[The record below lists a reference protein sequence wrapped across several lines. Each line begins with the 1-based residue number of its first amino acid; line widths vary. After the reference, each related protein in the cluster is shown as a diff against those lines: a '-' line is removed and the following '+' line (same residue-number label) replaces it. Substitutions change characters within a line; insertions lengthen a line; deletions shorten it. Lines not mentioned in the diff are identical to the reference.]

1 MNGHFDG
8 GYPMQIQ
15 TSRRVRRRVHAR
27 LAAIAMLAL
36 STGACDL
43 DLVNPT
49 VLARDEVDPN
59 LLVNGAIES
68 WMQGWNSAVISEWYA
83 SDEAVSTDGTSASN
97 RMLDET
103 GDLTVNSTYFSGFAF
118 AEMLDGREET
128 RIAAARAQTVL
139 DAAADSAQRARATVG
154 LQRAKAYNAW
164 FVTHLARRRGDQPI
178 QPGGEVLTEL
188 EQYEHALSQF
198 EDVIVLATET
208 TDSMRINALGGSAR
222 VSWMIGS
229 ATGDEARLEAAITAA
244 EEALGLAPNLMWAFE
259 WPYAY
264 ISDWYVNNWGI
275 AAPGSTFADIP
286 IPATIVGIPQG
297 DMFVDAD
304 ALWLIKADAHLQL
317 GETPEAR
324 SALASTPLLLT
335 NHVGL
340 AGRDPDGPALSQAE
354 ADAWVA
360 TLTAEEVQHA
370 IDELWRENFYLR
382 GDRNVDDSGA
392 PIFPIPLPPN
402 ALEVE

>member
-1 MNGHFDG
+1 MNEQHDG
-8 GYPMQIQ
+8 GYPMQI
-15 TSRRVRRRVHAR
+15 TPSRGSRGSAR
-27 LAAIAMLAL
+27 LRLVAVAAVALA
-36 STGACDL
+36 TGACDL

-59 LLVNGAIES
+59 LLVNGAVES
-68 WMQGWNSAVISEWYA
+68 WMSGWNSAVISEWYA
-83 SDEAVSTDGTSASN
+83 SDEAIATPGTSSSN
-97 RMLDET
+97 RMIDET
-103 GDLTVNSTYFSGFAF
+103 GDLTVSSGYFSGYAF

-128 RIAAARAQTVL
+128 RIAVDRAQTIL
-139 DAAADSAQRARATVG
+139 DAAVDSTARARATVG

-178 QPGGEVLTEL
+178 APGGEVLTEL
-188 EQYEHALSQF
+188 EQYEYALAQF
-198 EDVIVLATET
+198 ADVIELATSPS
-208 TDSMRINALGGSAR
+208 DSLRIRAIAGSAR
-222 VSWMIGS
+222 LQWMIGS
-229 ATGDEARLEAAITAA
+229 ETGDNAMLEAAIASAETAL
-244 EEALGLAPNLMWAFE
+244 ALSPGLMWAFN

-275 AAPGSTFADIP
+275 AAPGPGFEDIP
-286 IPATIVGIPQG
+286 IPATVSGIPHG

-304 ALWLIKADAHLQL
+304 ALWLIIADAHLQL

-324 SALASTPLLLT
+324 AALASTPLLLT

-340 AGRDPDGPALSQAE
+340 AGRDPEGAALTQAE

-360 TLTAEEVQHA
+360 TLTPEQVQDA
-370 IDELWRENFYLR
+370 INELWRENFYLR
-382 GDRNVDDSGA
+382 GDRNMSDTGA
-392 PIFPIPLPPN
+392 AIFPIPLPPN